1 MAWELVDSNSF
12 STTYS
17 TAFNLVRNGGSTS
30 FIVLTTSGPEKSI
43 TLDFQKYRYRL
54 RVLIYDLQ
62 GRVKSTTLTYKGTT
76 SAYKSGNDVTFDKS
90 DDLSGFSIVTD
101 TNGGPNLTFTTIIER
116 ISLANGKLKDQ
127 APGTVINFAGSPW
140 TLLEPSTGYLFK
152 NTHVGEMKFDN
163 SNQNVFGTSS
173 IRSYLNNEYYN
184 ALSAADRSLVLQK
197 IWNAG
202 LPNKESEVKVTARV
216 GLLSHSEWTK
226 YFADTILSK
235 PTEPFWTL
243 TPSTNNSVYRV
254 VASGHLLA
262 DYSPGLAGVYVR
274 PVLCINPET
283 NLINGTVVHNATPTI
298 TLSSPTNNQT
308 LYENDTFNIAGNAHD
323 TDADQSV
330 TVYYQINNEPRK
342 VLTTNLSQTQISLS
356 KQLIFKGSKLFDG
369 EVAITEVLADGVA
382 HTLKVW
388 AIDSEGGQSTTVER
402 TFYVI
407 PNRAPLISVD
417 AVITA
422 GVVDADKFKV
432 SGTSSDQDA
441 NANVKVTRKIN
452 GGNPVEIYSGPGGAW
467 EFDVSL
473 SQLVVGEN
481 TIIIE
486 VIDNYGAKTSKT
498 IKLKK
503 NEVKTPILHAVGRYK
518 IKPPAGSAKGVLLFI
533 ERDEELDLKVELS
546 MKLAGEQEQYETL
559 TPNNTA
565 PLPNAVGIVE
575 DTFFYEATEP
585 KDNIILKLSTTRPDA
600 TINHK
605 IHLISGAIE

>member
-17 TAFNLVRNGGSTS
+17 TAFTLVRNGGSTS

-62 GRVKSTTLTYKGTT
+62 GRVKSTTLTCKGTT

-184 ALSAADRSLVLQK
+184 ALSAADRSLILQK
-197 IWNAG
+197 IWHAG

-330 TVYYQINNEPRK
+330 TAYYQINNEPRK
-342 VLTTNLSQTQISLS
+342 VLATNLSQTQISLS

-369 EVAITEVLADGVA
+369 EVAITGVLADGVA

-388 AIDSEGGQSTTVER
+388 AVDSEGGQSTTVER
-402 TFYVI
+402 TFYVV
-407 PNRAPLISVD
+407 PNRAPLLAID
-417 AVITA
+417 AITPS
-422 GVVDADKFKV
+422 GIIDTDKFTI
-432 SGTSSDQDA
+432 SGTSGDPDA
-441 NANVKVTRKIN
+441 NANVKVSYRIN
-452 GGNPVEIYSGPGGAW
+452 AGNAVDIYDGSGGAW
-467 EFDVSL
+467 EFEVL
-473 SQLVVGEN
+473 LAQLKVGEN
-481 TIIIE
+481 TIIVE
-486 VIDNYGAKTSKT
+486 VVDNYGAKTSKT
-498 IKLKK
+498 IKLNK
-503 NEVKTPILHAVGRYK
+503 NTVNTPILQSVARHK
-518 IKPPAGSAKGVLLFI
+518 ISPPKGSARGVLI
-533 ERDEELDLKVELS
+533 WVQRDEDLDLTVELS
-546 MKLAGEQEQYETL
+546 MTLAGEQEQYILLEAD
-559 TPNNTA
+559 PENI
-565 PLPNAVGIVE
+565 VEVSEGIVE
-575 DTFFYEATEP
+575 DEYYHETVEP
-585 KDNIILKLSTTRPDA
+585 KDNIILKLTTSRANVNID
-600 TINHK
+600 NK
-605 IHLISGAIE
+605 IYLIWGVLE